1 MMFACFFLNIKGCTG
16 PDGKPKEV
24 TSQLLNMSSFGA
36 AVSLHHDLLNR
47 LVTLGRAAARHVFVI
62 KTL

>member
-1 MMFACFFLNIKGCTG
+1 MTFACFFNIKGCIG
-16 PDGKPKEV
+16 PDGRPKKV
-24 TSQLLNMSSFGA
+24 TSQLLNMSTFGA

-47 LVTLGRAAARHVFVI
+47 LGTFGRATAIHVAVI